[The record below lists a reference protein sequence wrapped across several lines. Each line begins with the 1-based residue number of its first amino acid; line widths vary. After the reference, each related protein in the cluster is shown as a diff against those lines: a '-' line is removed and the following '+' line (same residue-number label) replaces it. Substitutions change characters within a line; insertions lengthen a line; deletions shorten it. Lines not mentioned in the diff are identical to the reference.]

1 MSDMY
6 RIVSKHKQKTIFCI
20 GNGNAESNLNNLF
33 QFLQIF
39 SCQKTLHSWAETVSG
54 FGSEGYLQPS
64 PHMAVELDL
73 LFDFTNCFVSI

>member
-1 MSDMY
+1 MSGMY

-39 SCQKTLHSWAETVSG
+39 SCQKTDTVGSDGDAGAWSVCLSTFSLPEMSNLG
-54 FGSEGYLQPS
+54 FD
-64 PHMAVELDL
+64 V
-73 LFDFTNCFVSI
+73 